1 MSEQYY
7 KEYSVE
13 SGDGGIWTIH
23 RPNKTALIK
32 TRNIDV
38 ASLVVKALNQMIE
51 REKKNPP
58 QNIHL
63 VEDDSA

>member
-1 MSEQYY
+1 MGEIYY

-32 TRNIDV
+32 TRNMDV
-38 ASLVVKALNQMIE
+38 ALLIVDALNQMVA

-58 QNIHL
+58 QSIHL